1 MLKATLGGTS
11 AIVQMQTSQNPLP
24 QRLAFWAGTFHGVG
38 GEAFSWMEG
47 TRCNHKDADLSETP
61 SIESNMGRVFD
72 GGLFHTWRVTS
83 TIIQV
88 KHSQPPLDSDPVR
101 DGGGIGGGGIV
112 LHMVGMIWVLYAPS
126 PTLGARDSFG

>member
-1 MLKATLGGTS
+1 MVKGGNAKSHIEGHLCNRTDADFSEPPPPEAGLLGRDIS
-11 AIVQMQTSQNPLP
+11 C
-24 QRLAFWAGTFHGVG
+24 VG

-101 DGGGIGGGGIV
+101 EGGGGRV
-112 LHMVGMIWVLYAPS
+112 
-126 PTLGARDSFG
+126 